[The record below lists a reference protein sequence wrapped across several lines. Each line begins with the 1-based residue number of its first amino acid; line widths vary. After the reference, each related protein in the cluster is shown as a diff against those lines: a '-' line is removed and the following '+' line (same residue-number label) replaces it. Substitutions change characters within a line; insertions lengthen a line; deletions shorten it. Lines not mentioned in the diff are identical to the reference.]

1 MKNRLTTGLVL
12 CTSLLL
18 MACNFAEYDWYKA
31 TSANTLV
38 AYQAFV
44 REHPGDKHADEARG
58 RILALQDDADWNTA
72 KNLNTI
78 AAFQDYLQKE
88 SGGVHV
94 LEAQAQMT
102 ALKRADAWQTAQQDG
117 SAASLQAFLKRYPQ
131 GPEADQARQ
140 QLDDMAYRVQLADTP
155 SKAAAERKRAK
166 LQER

>member
-1 MKNRLTTGLVL
+1 
-12 CTSLLL
+12 
-18 MACNFAEYDWYKA
+18 
-31 TSANTLV
+31 
-38 AYQAFV
+38 
-44 REHPGDKHADEARG
+44 
-58 RILALQDDADWNTA
+58 
-72 KNLNTI
+72 LNTI

-94 LEAQAQMT
+94 LEAEAQMT